1 MEILISGQLQP
12 FDDRAL
18 NIQVL
23 RWTHSFWTTEL
34 AYRKEKKCLVI
45 TQPDIHC
52 LIYTTMATDWSLS
65 SNQCH
70 VCQFPLSAD

>member
-34 AYRKEKKCLVI
+34 AHRKEKSV
-45 TQPDIHC
+45 
-52 LIYTTMATDWSLS
+52 WSLH
-65 SNQCH
+65 NQTFIVSYIQQWQLTGH
-70 VCQFPLSAD
+70 